1 MCSVRGHMYSPGNQG
16 ANENRDADEEES
28 RTWVLLNSP
37 STDAQDHGYTKH
49 SEKIPS
55 KGQM

>member
-1 MCSVRGHMYSPGNQG
+1 MYSPGNQG